1 MNQEQIARHRRDF
14 YTNPVF
20 GEVMDA
26 FAEQLRREEVTLKGI
41 SKTGELSR
49 INAQA
54 GVVDGIER
62 NILLLT
68 NMRDEAMEPKKVEP

>member
-1 MNQEQIARHRRDF
+1 MNPEQIVRFRRDF

-41 SKTGELSR
+41 SKTGELSK

-62 NILLLT
+62 NLKLLT
-68 NMRDEAMEPKKVEP
+68 NMRDEALEPKRES

>member
-1 MNQEQIARHRRDF
+1 MNKEQVVRHRRDF
-14 YTNPVF
+14 YTNPVY

-26 FAEQLRREEVTLKGI
+26 FAEQLRKEEVTLKGI

-62 NILLLT
+62 NILLLK
-68 NMRDEAMEPKKVEP
+68 NMRDEAMEPKRES